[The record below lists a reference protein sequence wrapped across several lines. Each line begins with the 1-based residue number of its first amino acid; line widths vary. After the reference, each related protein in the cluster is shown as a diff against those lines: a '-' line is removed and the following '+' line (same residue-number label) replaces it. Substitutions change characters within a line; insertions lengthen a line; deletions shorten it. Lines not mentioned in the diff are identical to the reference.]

1 MMTQTHTVDSM
12 STPIVA
18 SINLIFD
25 VTWTH
30 ATSSLALYGFCVVYL
45 CLTLV
50 IVGQRTV
57 LTMTGKRKANEFS
70 PTGDGSSTFT
80 CRLLRAHANM
90 VEAFPLWGLLLLA
103 IATDLTAVTDGLALY
118 CLGARIAQVI
128 THLFSTSELA
138 VKIRFAFFL
147 TQLGIFAA
155 WLFGFGAAWF
165 A

>member
-1 MMTQTHTVDSM
+1 M

-30 ATSSLALYGFCVVYL
+30 ATSTLALTGFCVVYL

-57 LTMTGKRKANEFS
+57 LTVTGKRKANEFP
-70 PTGDGSSTFT
+70 PTGDGGSAFT

>member
-1 MMTQTHTVDSM
+1 MMAKTDTVDPM
-12 STPIVA
+12 STPIIG

-25 VTWTH
+25 VTWID

-57 LTMTGKRKANEFS
+57 LTMTGQRKANEFS
-70 PTGDGSSTFT
+70 PTGDGSSAFT

-90 VEAFPLWGLLLLA
+90 GEAFPLWGLLLLA
-103 IATDLTAVTDGLALY
+103 IATDQTAVTDGLSLY

-128 THLFSTSELA
+128 THLISTSELA

-155 WLFGFGAAWF
+155 WLFGFGAAWL